1 MGISRLNFFLKTACK
16 SSITQ
21 ISLRKLYG
29 KSISVDTSI
38 YLYKFKADGA
48 LIDNFYKMCCLFKQH
63 NITPIFV
70 FDGKPP
76 PEKNKTLSIRKE
88 KKEKAESEYN
98 QFKAKL
104 EKNPTRRERRQII
117 IKMNQLKRKFI
128 RIKNK
133 EIRKVKELF
142 KSYGISYVEAPEE
155 ADKLCVKLVL
165 ENEAFACLSEDMDMF
180 AYGCPY
186 VLRYLNL
193 ITGNVVLYNLANILT
208 QLSLSMKEFRSICI
222 LAGTDYFKNSN
233 RRPKTTYYYYRLF
246 QRFQKTDQ
254 TDFFRWL
261 EDNKVLQQNYDI
273 LLKTTSL
280 FDLSDMPF
288 SNNIIIKNE
297 INMSAL
303 REILKSENFIFS
315 P

>member
-16 SSITQ
+16 RSIKQ
-21 ISLRKLYG
+21 ISLNELYG
-29 KSISVDTSI
+29 KTISIDTSI
-38 YLYKFKADGA
+38 YLYKFKAQGGI
-48 LIDNFYKMCCLFKQH
+48 IDNFYRMCCLFKKH

-88 KKEKAESEYN
+88 KKDKAETAYN
-98 QFKAKL
+98 QFKHQL
-104 EKNPTRRERRQII
+104 ENNPAMRERQDIL
-117 IKMNQLKRKFI
+117 IKMKQLKRKFI

-142 KSYGISYVEAPEE
+142 KSYGVSYVEAPEE

-165 ENEAFACLSEDMDMF
+165 EKEAFACLSEDMDMF

-193 ITGNVVLYNLANILT
+193 ITENVVLYNLTDILT
-208 QLSLSMKEFRSICI
+208 QLLLSMEEFRNICV
-222 LAGTDYFKNSN
+222 LAGTDYYKNSN
-233 RRPKTTYYYYRLF
+233 RRPKTTYYYYRLC

-261 EDNKVLQQNYDI
+261 EENKVLQQNYDI
-273 LLKTTSL
+273 LLKTTAL

-297 INMSAL
+297 INMNAL
-303 REILKSENFIFS
+303 REILKSENFIF
-315 P
+315 PP